1 MFSRVSLTSWEEEAY
16 LGLVGHP
23 SSECATIPCMVDVL
37 LYLLPL
43 LPIFIRLKLNHW
55 SVETDSTRQ
64 ILVVGVINVHAYP
77 SWIVFSGCII
87 PPDNKETKLGSINQ
101 EPSPSTGKNTGV
113 VLMPC
118 HIWKH
123 GPSRTF
129 VGVIISEV
137 PGCYLLQQISSQLGL
152 QKLL

>member
-1 MFSRVSLTSWEEEAY
+1 M
-16 LGLVGHP
+16 
-23 SSECATIPCMVDVL
+23 
-37 LYLLPL
+37 
-43 LPIFIRLKLNHW
+43 
-55 SVETDSTRQ
+55 
-64 ILVVGVINVHAYP
+64 
-77 SWIVFSGCII
+77 FSGCII

-101 EPSPSTGKNTGV
+101 EPSPSTGENTGV

-137 PGCYLLQQISSQLGL
+137 PGCYLLQQISSQLGI

>member
-1 MFSRVSLTSWEEEAY
+1 MCHNT
-16 LGLVGHP
+16 
-23 SSECATIPCMVDVL
+23 
-37 LYLLPL
+37 LYGWYFI
-43 LPIFIRLKLNHW
+43 IFITLAPHFLQLGRLRLKLNHW

-87 PPDNKETKLGSINQ
+87 PPDNKDIKLGSINQ
-101 EPSPSTGKNTGV
+101 ELSPSTGKNTGL

-118 HIWKH
+118 HIGKH
-123 GPSRTF
+123 GPSRSF

-137 PGCYLLQQISSQLGL
+137 PGCYLWQQISSQLGL
-152 QKLL
+152 QKLLQEWMSHAPFYFWSLF